1 MYTLYIVLS
10 NFSLLYIV
18 SLNFLINSY
27 ILFFFCFSFFNLFIN
42 WFILFK
48 FIFVSPLSGYTPLLQ
63 FWHFNKGIIIIIIN
77 FTRAQFNK
85 MLKWL
90 QLNSTATI
98 LRFENNSALVLKFLL
113 NWPQEK
119 VSEANGYV
127 AVNFLFQLIFV
138 FALFQ
143 VH

>member
-1 MYTLYIVLS
+1 
-10 NFSLLYIV
+10 
-18 SLNFLINSY
+18 
-27 ILFFFCFSFFNLFIN
+27 
-42 WFILFK
+42 
-48 FIFVSPLSGYTPLLQ
+48 
-63 FWHFNKGIIIIIIN
+63 
-77 FTRAQFNK
+77 

-143 VH
+143 IH